1 MTHPHHRPILE
12 EGAGGHGEPRSAE
25 RRRLLWVIALTAVTM
40 GAEFAA
46 GILAR
51 SLALLGDAF
60 HMLTHLLALS
70 LSYGA
75 IVLACRPAPSDKTW
89 RWWRAEILASF
100 VNGLVLLPAAGYV
113 LYEAWVRWRQPV
125 EIQVVPMLGVGAIG
139 LAVNLVSAAILH
151 AHSRHD
157 LNVRGAFLHLLA
169 DTASSV
175 GVMAAGVVVAAT
187 GWRQA
192 DPLAAALICA
202 VILVWCVSLLRES
215 GRILLESAPSHVE
228 LEKVRA
234 DMQGLEGVEEV
245 HDLHV
250 WTITSRMI
258 ALTAHVRLRADLRV
272 SETEALGRRLQSLL
286 EERHGINHAT
296 LQFEVTDGPALGCGH
311 EHRPQAG

>member
-1 MTHPHHRPILE
+1 MAHPHHHPIPE
-12 EGAGGHGEPRSAE
+12 EGPCGHGEVRAGE

-40 GAEFAA
+40 VAEFA
-46 GILAR
+46 GGLLTH

-75 IVLACRPAPSDKTW
+75 IVLAARPAPSDKTW
-89 RWWRAEILASF
+89 RWWRVEILASF
-100 VNGLVLLPAAGYV
+100 VNGLALLPAAGYV
-113 LYEAWVRWRQPV
+113 LYEAYTRWRQPV
-125 EIQVVPMLGVGAIG
+125 EIKIGPMLAVGAIG
-139 LAVNLVSAAILH
+139 LLVNLVSAALLH

-157 LNVRGAFLHLLA
+157 LNVRGAFLHMLA

-175 GVMAAGVVVAAT
+175 GVMAAGIVVATT

-192 DPLAAALICA
+192 DPLAATLICA
-202 VILVWCVSLLRES
+202 IILVWCVSLLRES
-215 GRILLESAPSHVE
+215 VHILLESAPRHVE

-234 DMQGLEGVEEV
+234 DMRGLEGVEEV

-258 ALTAHVRLRADLRV
+258 ALTAHVRLKADLKV
-272 SETEALGRRLQSLL
+272 SETEELGRRLQRLL
-286 EERHGINHAT
+286 EERHGINHPT
-296 LQFEVTDGPALGCGH
+296 LQFEVTDGREPCCDH

>member
-1 MTHPHHRPILE
+1 MAHPHHHPISE
-12 EGAGGHGEPRSAE
+12 EGSCGHGEVRSGE

-40 GAEFAA
+40 VAEFA
-46 GILAR
+46 GGLLTH

-75 IVLACRPAPSDKTW
+75 IVLAARPAPSDKTW
-89 RWWRAEILASF
+89 RWWRVEILASF
-100 VNGLVLLPAAGYV
+100 VNGLALLPAAGYV
-113 LYEAWVRWRQPV
+113 LYEAYARWRQPV
-125 EIQVVPMLGVGAIG
+125 EIKVGPMLAVGAIG
-139 LAVNLVSAAILH
+139 LLVNLVSAALLH

-157 LNVRGAFLHLLA
+157 LNVRGAFLHMLA

-175 GVMAAGVVVAAT
+175 GVMAAGIVVATT

-192 DPLAAALICA
+192 DPLAATLICA
-202 VILVWCVSLLRES
+202 IILVWCVSLLRES
-215 GRILLESAPSHVE
+215 VHILLESAPRHVE

-234 DMQGLEGVEEV
+234 DMRGLEGVEEV

-258 ALTAHVRLRADLRV
+258 ALTAHVRLKADLRV
-272 SETEALGRRLQSLL
+272 SETEELGRRLHHLL

-296 LQFEVTDGPALGCGH
+296 LQFEVTDGREPCCDH
-311 EHRPQAG
+311 EHRPQSG